1 MSHHTIPLAVVLALL
16 PTTTH
21 AADSIPDVVLA
32 IHGGTATKV
41 DEADRPLAPQMRQDM
56 EKALKAGY
64 AAMQKQG
71 GTSLDAV
78 EAAVRVLED
87 SPYFNAGK
95 GAVFTREG
103 QNELDASI
111 MEGRT
116 KRGGA
121 VASVKVIKNPI
132 TAARAVMEHTP
143 HVLLGGRG
151 AEVFA
156 SQQGLEIV
164 DPGYFWTKRKWE
176 EIEQYW
182 KKQGDA
188 KKTSAGGTPRV
199 FDGHGEAGTTT
210 TPFADSGRV
219 TQGYEWGTVGAV
231 ALDAQKD
238 LAAATSTGG
247 LTGKMYGRIGD
258 SPILGAGTYADNEA
272 CAVSG
277 TGQGEYFIRLAI
289 GHEIAALMKYK
300 GFSVDAAAKEAIEQ
314 LTKAGGPGGVIALDA
329 NGSFAAPYNTPGL
342 HRGYITRDGQV
353 KVLLYDE

>member
-1 MSHHTIPLAVVLALL
+1 MTNHTLPLALL
-16 PTTTH
+16 LTFLPNMTY
-21 AADSIPDVVLA
+21 AADAIPDVVLA
-32 IHGGTATKV
+32 IHGGTATQV
-41 DEADRPLAPQMRQDM
+41 DEADRPFAQQMRQDM
-56 EKALKAGY
+56 EKALKAGH
-64 AAMQKQG
+64 AAMHKAG
-71 GTSLDAV
+71 GTSLDGV

-87 SPYFNAGK
+87 SPHFNAGK

-116 KRGGA
+116 KKGGA

-132 TAARAVMEHTP
+132 SAARAVMEHTP

-164 DPGYFWTKRKWE
+164 DPSYFWTERKWKQIE
-176 EIEQYW
+176 EYW
-182 KKQGDA
+182 KKESDA
-188 KKTSAGGTPRV
+188 KKAGGTPRV
-199 FDGHGEAGTTT
+199 FDGREAGTIPS
-210 TPFADSGRV
+210 TPFVDSGRA
-219 TQGYEWGTVGAV
+219 TQDYEWGTVGAV
-231 ALDAQKD
+231 ALDSEKD

-247 LTGKMYGRIGD
+247 LNGKMYGRIGD

-300 GFSVDAAAKEAIEQ
+300 GLSVDAAAKEAVGQITE
-314 LTKAGGPGGVIALDA
+314 AGGPGAVIALDA
-329 NGSFAAPYNTPGL
+329 KGNFTAPYNTPGL
-342 HRGYITRDGQV
+342 HHGYIARDGQV
-353 KVLLYDE
+353 KVMLYDEQ